1 MKMNKKA
8 AGILLAAMSTMIF
21 TGCGSS
27 ESEKKADNAAAGS
40 KIVVISREDGSG
52 TRGAFIELFG
62 IEKKDA
68 DGKKIDHTTDNAAI
82 TNNTSV
88 MMTTVAGN
96 KDAIGYISLGSLND
110 SVKALKIDG
119 AEASAANVK
128 SGAYKIARPF
138 NICTKDGLSEV
149 AQDFVAFIMSKEGQE
164 VVAKAG
170 CIGDDKA
177 APYKGTKPAGKVV
190 VAGSSSITPAMEKL
204 KEAYM
209 KINPAANIEIQSSDS
224 TTGVKSAV
232 SGICDIG
239 MASRDLKKSELEQGL
254 KATVIATDGIAVIVN
269 KDNKY
274 SFSTISDKTS
284 DTYGNATIVKNDD
297 VYIIY
302 YSNIEEYKN
311 APDEKSDPKTT
322 KPTETKPSTDNTTQH
337 IKTDING
344 LLKNTKYTDDILKL
358 QNSDSTKTI
367 SIALTGVK
375 PGTRIEVFDHLFNQT
390 VERDHDEFE
399 MPCDYTS
406 F

>member
-62 IEKKDA
+62 IEKMDA

-96 KDAIGYISLGSLND
+96 KDAIGYISLGSLYD
-110 SVKALKIDG
+110 TVKALIIDG

-128 SGAYKIARPF
+128 SGAYKI
-138 NICTKDGLSEV
+138 D
-149 AQDFVAFIMSKEGQE
+149 
-164 VVAKAG
+164 

-269 KDNKY
+269 KDNKVGDLKKEQVEAI
-274 SFSTISDKTS
+274 FTGKI
-284 DTYGNATIVKNDD
+284 
-297 VYIIY
+297 
-302 YSNIEEYKN
+302 
-311 APDEKSDPKTT
+311 
-322 KPTETKPSTDNTTQH
+322 TEWN
-337 IKTDING
+337 
-344 LLKNTKYTDDILKL
+344 KL
-358 QNSDSTKTI
+358 
-367 SIALTGVK
+367 
-375 PGTRIEVFDHLFNQT
+375 
-390 VERDHDEFE
+390 
-399 MPCDYTS
+399 
-406 F
+406 

>member
-1 MKMNKKA
+1 MQTIKYPFLHTLIINVYRKEIIIKKRKTTHLLSFVL
-8 AGILLAAMSTMIF
+8 AGIF
-21 TGCGSS
+21 TFS
-27 ESEKKADNAAAGS
+27 N
-40 KIVVISREDGSG
+40 IV
-52 TRGAFIELFG
+52 
-62 IEKKDA
+62 
-68 DGKKIDHTTDNAAI
+68 
-82 TNNTSV
+82 
-88 MMTTVAGN
+88 TV
-96 KDAIGYISLGSLND
+96 Y
-110 SVKALKIDG
+110 
-119 AEASAANVK
+119 AANAK
-128 SGAYKIARPF
+128 SPPTDENVI
-138 NICTKDGLSEV
+138 V
-149 AQDFVAFIMSKEGQE
+149 AQD
-164 VVAKAG
+164 
-170 CIGDDKA
+170 
-177 APYKGTKPAGKVV
+177 
-190 VAGSSSITPAMEKL
+190 
-204 KEAYM
+204 
-209 KINPAANIEIQSSDS
+209 
-224 TTGVKSAV
+224 
-232 SGICDIG
+232 
-239 MASRDLKKSELEQGL
+239 SEDALN
-254 KATVIATDGIAVIVN
+254 IVN

-297 VYIIY
+297 VYIIS

>member
-1 MKMNKKA
+1 MLTDFTLLGYAIDIVRKLQTNHKILEAIVMKMNKKV

-27 ESEKKADNAAAGS
+27 EPEKKSDTAAAGS

-68 DGKKIDHTTDNAAI
+68 NGKKIDHTTDNAAI

-110 SVKALKIDG
+110 TVKALKIDG

-149 AQDFVAFIMSKEGQE
+149 AQDFVTFIMSKEGQE

-170 CIGDDKA
+170 CIGDEKA

-190 VAGSSSITPAMEKL
+190 VAGSSSVTPAMEKL
-204 KEAYM
+204 KEAYL
-209 KINPAANIEIQSSDS
+209 KINPAANIEIQTSDS
-224 TTGVKSAV
+224 TTGVKSAI

-239 MASRDLKKSELEQGL
+239 MASRELKKSELDQGL

-269 KDNKY
+269 KDNKV
-274 SFSTISDKTS
+274 SDLKKEQVEAIFT
-284 DTYGNATIVKNDD
+284 G
-297 VYIIY
+297 
-302 YSNIEEYKN
+302 
-311 APDEKSDPKTT
+311 KTT
-322 KPTETKPSTDNTTQH
+322 EWN
-337 IKTDING
+337 
-344 LLKNTKYTDDILKL
+344 KL
-358 QNSDSTKTI
+358 
-367 SIALTGVK
+367 
-375 PGTRIEVFDHLFNQT
+375 
-390 VERDHDEFE
+390 
-399 MPCDYTS
+399 
-406 F
+406 